1 LPSEKSWSAGSMVA
15 GGSRGNS
22 KSGSGSD
29 PRGESQGGRSRKVVS
44 GEIAMLLTQA
54 EAIVRGSCNGVF
66 VFERSCR
73 MNEESSE
80 EEEESVLV
88 QVKVKVSNG
97 GWQKKTHI

>member
-1 LPSEKSWSAGSMVA
+1 MVGVLRWRGTSFPSEKSWSAGSMVA

-54 EAIVRGSCNGVF
+54 EAIVGGSCNGVW
-66 VFERSCR
+66 
-73 MNEESSE
+73 NE
-80 EEEESVLV
+80 
-88 QVKVKVSNG
+88 
-97 GWQKKTHI
+97 